1 MALKS
6 VIHPSCP
13 VLKHSQQA
21 FEEAIASGTLSA
33 DPQSD
38 LYVGRFAY
46 MGTWDGIDRFKHV
59 ETLQY
64 LETVR
69 PER

>member
-1 MALKS
+1 MAPKS

-38 LYVGRFAY
+38 LYAGRFTY
-46 MGTWDGIDRFKHV
+46 MGTWDGIDRFKHI
-59 ETLQY
+59 ETRQY
-64 LETVR
+64 LAILR
-69 PER
+69 G